1 MDLEKQAREMAEK
14 ALASL
19 PAAARAA
26 KLDSVKAGIL
36 KRLQAG
42 SVSRSPA
49 PAPAPPAPPPP
60 PPQPEPS
67 PEGPEGCGKT
77 AGQVEGVE
85 LFGDVQWYADSELRA
100 RILEDV
106 RQAHAAEKILVAS
119 PMEEIPRILPKN
131 GQVLGAGA
139 VLRLGGVHHG
149 GYGESDINYA
159 YRQLSRALHPD
170 KNPGIEEAHDAFKRL
185 GEASE
190 ELRGILQESR
200 KALQSLCHV
209 TQGGPASAESLERPQ
224 CALLAEAS
232 RLLAAVIALSG
243 EGMPSEAALRRSTAA
258 FVAQPAFQGCRPQE
272 LLGKWYQESH
282 LLDLFTKAPLRIAY
296 DCSQKPFRAQFLC
309 SLSRAAEAEAN
320 RNDSCVRGSWHQV
333 MAQFPELGLW
343 KELQDKI
350 RSRIWASGAAAAG
363 KRSRNSKWDDKS
375 AASCATEWGKKWRT
389 ILQDVLPGAEA
400 ASRPDVDLE
409 IQKLCMVL
417 WRDTAPWVGDGFLQH
432 LRLFQASDAGPGI
445 DDETKWAF
453 VPATDLLLLVG
464 EGLVGCTAEGC
475 FVQSD
480 SGAARKPFLEAL
492 KNWRSSL
499 RKNRG
504 ETTADSAVRLWKS
517 GAKRSGQKESETAK
531 RARTTEKEEE
541 APEEVQAKLNR
552 SPTKVLLLTN
562 VAPAK
567 EPEETIKAT
576 VEEWV
581 TKFGAVKECTVVRVP
596 DVPEQDAIRV
606 FVVFDSIKA
615 SSKAYASLRGQVTD
629 GRALRARFYDEKRF
643 QDGELY
649 KAIPSRM
656 LVLTNLVRPE
666 ELDGGL
672 QDEVRHLAKQ
682 HGKLCRCVVKT
693 LSDLQ
698 PEESVRV
705 FLEFSTVDEAVK
717 AQAALHGQDFGRHR
731 IKARYFNEAQLPGE

>member
-1 MDLEKQAREMAEK
+1 MDLEKQALEMAEK

-19 PAAARAA
+19 PAGARAA

-49 PAPAPPAPPPP
+49 APAPAPPPP
-60 PPQPEPS
+60 PPAPPPPSEPS
-67 PEGPEGCGKT
+67 PEREGSSAT
-77 AGQVEGVE
+77 AGVEGVE
-85 LFGDVQWYADSELRA
+85 LFGDVPWFADSELRA
-100 RILEDV
+100 RLLEDV

-119 PMEEIPRILPKN
+119 PMEEIPRILPKS

-170 KNPGIEEAHDAFKRL
+170 KNPGVEEAHDAFKRL

-190 ELRGILQESR
+190 DRLEM
-200 KALQSLCHV
+200 KSLV
-209 TQGGPASAESLERPQ
+209 DGVP
-224 CALLAEAS
+224 
-232 RLLAAVIALSG
+232 
-243 EGMPSEAALRRSTAA
+243 
-258 FVAQPAFQGCRPQE
+258 GCLE
-272 LLGKWYQESH
+272 LLGKWSVPQYQESH

-309 SLSRAAEAEAN
+309 SLSRAAEAEASGLSFRQAN
-320 RNDSCVRGSWHQV
+320 RNDSCV

-343 KELQDKI
+343 KELQVTPSHVNALAGKFFLGKLLFEP
-350 RSRIWASGAAAAG
+350 GAAAAG

-400 ASRPDVDLE
+400 ASRPDGDLE

-417 WRDTAPWVGDGFLQH
+417 WKDTAPWVGDGFLQH
-432 LRLFQASDAGPGI
+432 LRLFQASDAGTALQQRSKLGLALLHKAFQRTVVGPSI

-504 ETTADSAVRLWKS
+504 ETTTDSAVRLWKS
-517 GAKRSGQKESETAK
+517 SAKRNSQKESETAK
-531 RARTTEKEEE
+531 RARTTENKEG

-567 EPEETIKAT
+567 QPEETIKAT

-581 TKFGAVKECTVVRVP
+581 KKFGSVKECTVVRVP
-596 DVPEQDAIRV
+596 DVPEEDAIRV

-629 GRALRARFYDEKRF
+629 GRVLRARFYDEKRF

-717 AQAALHGQDFGRHR
+717 AQAALHGQDFGLHR